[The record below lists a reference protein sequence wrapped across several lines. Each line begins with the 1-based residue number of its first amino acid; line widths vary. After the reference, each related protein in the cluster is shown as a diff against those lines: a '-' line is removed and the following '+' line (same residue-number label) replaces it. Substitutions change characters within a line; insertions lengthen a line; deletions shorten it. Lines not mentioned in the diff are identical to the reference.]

1 MTAPLEGHRDRVV
14 LTTAR
19 TLRGVGAG
27 ALSVV
32 LAVDLARGGYSP
44 LLVGLVLGL
53 AMGAAAVWAVLI
65 PGSLPRLSRR
75 GLFLL
80 GAFGV
85 AAGGFLLGYD
95 LVSPWTLL
103 PAVLL
108 GGIVAGG
115 ADVSP
120 LGALEQGAL
129 AAVTS
134 DARRTRG
141 FATYNL
147 AGYLGTAL
155 GALLAGPVSAAPPA
169 FATLSAGPHE
179 LTFFLYGA
187 IGVALVPTYLSL
199 SPPSGK
205 IERAETTH
213 RLSREHRGP
222 ILRLSG
228 LFAVDAF
235 GGGMTANA
243 LVAYFLV
250 LRFAASPETIGVILA
265 AANVAAAVSL
275 VLAVPLARRFGLIN
289 TMVFTHIPSSV
300 LLIVFALSPTLVLAG
315 VAWFARSL
323 LSQMDVPTRQS
334 YTQAIVPRA
343 EGAAAAGYTTAA
355 RSAQALGSPV
365 SGALFTLGG
374 PWIASPFALAGSV
387 KIAYDLVL
395 YRSFRHRRPP
405 EEREGS

>member
-1 MTAPLEGHRDRVV
+1 M
-14 LTTAR
+14 
-19 TLRGVGAG
+19 
-27 ALSVV
+27 

-85 AAGGFLLGYD
+85 AAGGFLLWYD

-103 PAVLL
+103 TAVLL

-141 FATYNL
+141 FAAYNL

-187 IGVALVPTYLSL
+187 IGVALVPTYLWL
-199 SPPSGK
+199 SPPSGE
-205 IERAETTH
+205 IERAEPTH

-228 LFAVDAF
+228 LFAIDAF

-243 LVAYFLV
+243 LVAYFLA

>member
-1 MTAPLEGHRDRVV
+1 M
-14 LTTAR
+14 
-19 TLRGVGAG
+19 
-27 ALSVV
+27 

-141 FATYNL
+141 FAAYNL

-187 IGVALVPTYLSL
+187 IGVALVPTYLWL
-199 SPPSGK
+199 SPPSGE
-205 IERAETTH
+205 IERAEPTH

-250 LRFAASPETIGVILA
+250 LRFAAAPETIGVILA